1 MMNPAYFKDME
12 IIDSRL
18 KELEYIINKHERL
31 INRMLEIV
39 KMLRDIIEENY
50 K

>member
-1 MMNPAYFKDME
+1 MSPAYFKDME

-18 KELEYIINKHERL
+18 KELEHITNKHELL
-31 INRMLEIV
+31 IKSMLEIV